1 MAEKIRVLIMAML
14 SLPMLSVLAFP
25 PKRTD
30 KGYVD
35 AVTKGA
41 DIWIQL
47 SVVDDGG
54 APVPDADVRATLAFH
69 DGFRHTQG
77 RTDSLGKVS
86 VRGVTTGDD
95 IVLRILKDGYYSSE
109 YKTCYLRFAENRAV
123 EDGKWQPWGERKTVV
138 LRKIGNPA
146 KLCRVRDF
154 LTVPSTNEWVGLDL
168 AIGDWVKPYGKGVAE
183 DLQLNVLWD
192 GLPKAGCKNCM
203 VAVRV
208 PGNCNAGYFADK
220 VKESEYA
227 SPLGASTNNV
237 YVISEFDWIER
248 NQGLRMQEKSFW
260 NDKSLVLRL
269 RCEVDE
275 RGEIVK
281 ANYCCVQKLEVSP
294 GMKGNA
300 ILDLVT
306 CFNPIAND
314 VNLEDAERARL
325 SRLRYKQILESEG
338 KTHAH

>member
-1 MAEKIRVLIMAML
+1 MKGKVL
-14 SLPMLSVLAFP
+14 SLQIAVLLLVVSNAFAFP

-47 SVVDDGG
+47 SIVDDDG
-54 APVPDADVRATLAFH
+54 APVPDADVKATLSFH
-69 DGFRHTQG
+69 DGFRHVQG
-77 RTDSLGKVS
+77 RTDSLGNVS

-95 IVLRILKDGYYSSE
+95 IVLRIVKDGYYSSE
-109 YKTCYLRFAENRAV
+109 YKTSYLRLAENRAV
-123 EDGKWQPWGERKTVV
+123 EDGKWQPWGEKRTVV

-146 KLCRVRDF
+146 KLCRFRDF

-168 AIGDWVKPYGKGVAE
+168 AMGDWTKPYGKGEVE
-183 DLQLNVLWD
+183 DLQLNALWD
-192 GLPKAGCKNCM
+192 GLPKARSKNCM

-227 SPLGASTNNV
+227 SPLKASTNNV
-237 YVISEFDWIER
+237 YAISEFDWIER
-248 NQGLRMQEKSFW
+248 NQGLRMQEKSCW

-269 RCEVDE
+269 RCEVDDH
-275 RGEIVK
+275 GEIVK

-294 GMKGNA
+294 GTKGNA
-300 ILDLVT
+300 ILDLAT
-306 CFNPIAND
+306 SFNPCAND

-325 SRLRYKQILESEG
+325 SRLRYKQMLESER
-338 KTHAH
+338 KTQVH

>member
-1 MAEKIRVLIMAML
+1 MKYKVLSMQVAVLLLAM
-14 SLPMLSVLAFP
+14 SNAFAFP

-47 SVVDDGG
+47 SVVDDGD
-54 APVPDADVRATLAFH
+54 APVPDADVRATLSFH
-69 DGFRHTQG
+69 DGFRHVQG
-77 RTDSLGKVS
+77 RTDSLGKAS
-86 VRGVTTGDD
+86 VRGITTGDEV
-95 IVLRILKDGYYSSE
+95 VLRIVKDGYYSSE
-109 YKTCYLRFAENRAV
+109 YKTSYLRFAENRAV
-123 EDGKWQPWGERKTVV
+123 EDGKWQPWGERRTVA
-138 LRKIGNPA
+138 LRKIGDPA
-146 KLCRVRDF
+146 KLCRFRDF
-154 LTVPSTNEWVGLDL
+154 LTAPSTNEWFGLDL
-168 AIGDWVKPYGKGVAE
+168 AMGDWIKPYGKGEVE

-192 GLPKAGCKNCM
+192 GLPKTRSKNCM

-227 SPLGASTNNV
+227 SPIKASTNNV
-237 YVISEFDWIER
+237 YAISEFDWIER
-248 NQGLRMQEKSFW
+248 NQGIRMQEKSFW

-269 RCEVDE
+269 RCEVDD

-300 ILDLVT
+300 ILDLAT
-306 CFNPIAND
+306 CFNPTAND

-325 SRLRYKQILESEG
+325 SRLRYIRYKQMLESER
-338 KTHAH
+338 

>member
-1 MAEKIRVLIMAML
+1 MKGKVFLMQVAVLL
-14 SLPMLSVLAFP
+14 LVVSNAFAVP

-30 KGYVD
+30 KGYID

-41 DIWIQL
+41 DLWIQL
-47 SVVDDGG
+47 LVVDDDG
-54 APVPDADVRATLAFH
+54 APVPDADVKATLSFR
-69 DGFRHTQG
+69 DGFRHVQG
-77 RTDSLGKVS
+77 RTDFLGNVS

-95 IVLRILKDGYYSSE
+95 IVLRVVKEGYYSSE
-109 YKTCYLRFAENRAV
+109 YKTCYLRLAENRAV
-123 EDGKWQPWGERKTVV
+123 EDGKWQPWGERRTVL

-146 KLCRVRDF
+146 KLCRFRDF
-154 LTVPSTNEWVGLDL
+154 LTVPITNGWIGLDL
-168 AIGDWVKPYGKGVAE
+168 AIRDWVKPYGKGECE

-192 GLPKAGCKNCM
+192 GLHKAGSKNCK

-208 PGNCNAGYFADK
+208 PGNCNAGYFVDK

-227 SPLGASTNNV
+227 SPLRASTNNI
-237 YVISEFDWIER
+237 YVMSEFDWIER
-248 NQGLRMQEKSFW
+248 KQGLRMQAKSFW

-269 RCEVDE
+269 RCEVDD

-294 GMKGNA
+294 GMRGNA
-300 ILDLVT
+300 ILDLAT
-306 CFNPIAND
+306 SFNPKDND

-325 SRLRYKQILESEG
+325 SRLRYKQLLESE
-338 KTHAH
+338 K

>member
-1 MAEKIRVLIMAML
+1 MINKVLSMQVAVLFLAISNA
-14 SLPMLSVLAFP
+14 LAFP

-41 DIWIQL
+41 DTWIEL
-47 SVVDDGG
+47 SVVDDDGV
-54 APVPDADVRATLAFH
+54 PVPDADVRATFAFH
-69 DGFRHTQG
+69 DGFRHAKG

-86 VRGVTTGDD
+86 VKGITTGDE
-95 IVLRILKDGYYSSE
+95 IVLRIVKEGYYCSE
-109 YKTCYLRFAENRAV
+109 YKTSYLRFAENRAV
-123 EDGKWQPWGERKTVV
+123 EDGKWQPWGERRTMV
-138 LRKIGNPA
+138 LREIGNPA
-146 KLCRVRDF
+146 KLYRYRDF
-154 LTVPSTNEWVGLDL
+154 LTVPITNEWVGLDL

-248 NQGLRMQEKSFW
+248 KQGLRMQEKSFW

-269 RCEVDE
+269 RCEVDN

-300 ILDLVT
+300 ILDLAT
-306 CFNPIAND
+306 SFNPTDND

-325 SRLRYKQILESEG
+325 SRLRYKQLLESER

>member
-1 MAEKIRVLIMAML
+1 MRDKIRVLIMVVL
-14 SLPMLSVLAFP
+14 SLPMLSVRAFP

-47 SVVDDGG
+47 SVVDDDG
-54 APVPDADVRATLAFH
+54 APVPDADVKATLSFH
-69 DGFRHTQG
+69 DGFRHVQG
-77 RTDSLGKVS
+77 RTDSLGNVS

-95 IVLRILKDGYYSSE
+95 IVLRIVKDGYYSSE
-109 YKTCYLRFAENRAV
+109 YKTSYLRLAENRAV
-123 EDGKWQPWGERKTVV
+123 EDGKWKPWGEKRTVV

-146 KLCRVRDF
+146 KLCRFRDF

-168 AIGDWVKPYGKGVAE
+168 AMGDWTKPYGKGVVE
-183 DLQLNVLWD
+183 DLQLNALWD
-192 GLPKAGCKNCM
+192 GLPKAGSKNCM

-227 SPLGASTNNV
+227 SPLKASTNNV
-237 YVISEFDWIER
+237 YALSAFDCTES
-248 NQGLRMQEKSFW
+248 NQGLRMLGKSFW
-260 NDKSLVLRL
+260 NDKALVLRL
-269 RCEVDE
+269 RCEVDD

-300 ILDLVT
+300 ILDLAT
-306 CFNPIAND
+306 YFNPAVDD

-325 SRLRYKQILESEG
+325 SRLRYKQMLESER
-338 KTHAH
+338 KSHVR

>member
-1 MAEKIRVLIMAML
+1 MKGKVL
-14 SLPMLSVLAFP
+14 SLQIAVLLLVVSNAFAFP

-47 SVVDDGG
+47 SIVDDDG
-54 APVPDADVRATLAFH
+54 APVPDADVKATLSFH
-69 DGFRHTQG
+69 DGFRHVQG
-77 RTDSLGKVS
+77 RTDSLGNVS

-95 IVLRILKDGYYSSE
+95 IVLRIVKDGYYSSE
-109 YKTCYLRFAENRAV
+109 YKTSYLRLAENRAV
-123 EDGKWQPWGERKTVV
+123 EDGKWQPWGEKRTVV

-146 KLCRVRDF
+146 KLCRFRDF

-168 AIGDWVKPYGKGVAE
+168 AMGDWTKPYGKGVVK
-183 DLQLNVLWD
+183 DLQLNALWD
-192 GLPKAGCKNCM
+192 GLPKAGSKNCM

-227 SPLGASTNNV
+227 SPLKASTNNV
-237 YVISEFDWIER
+237 YAISEFDWTER
-248 NQGLRMQEKSFW
+248 NQGLRMQGKSFW
-260 NDKSLVLRL
+260 NDKALVLRL
-269 RCEVDE
+269 RCEVDD

-300 ILDLVT
+300 ILDLAT
-306 CFNPIAND
+306 YFNPAVDD

-325 SRLRYKQILESEG
+325 SRLRYKQMLESER
-338 KTHAH
+338 KSHVR